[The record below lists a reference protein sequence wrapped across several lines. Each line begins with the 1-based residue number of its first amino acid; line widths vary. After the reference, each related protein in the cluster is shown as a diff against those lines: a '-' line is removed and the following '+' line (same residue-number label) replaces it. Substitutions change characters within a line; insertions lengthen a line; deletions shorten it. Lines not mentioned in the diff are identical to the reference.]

1 MNFWRLT
8 LNLLKTQ
15 KQLFIGISQNNCK
28 TCNLIETYNLIKKD
42 NPVPQHGIYKVN
54 LPLYHGSNATMSET
68 DPKDIIKT
76 CKDAAE
82 NARTLPKIPKSAI
95 GAIDFIIATK
105 YLRNMIFQYLSIY
118 KSVFVNPDG
127 GRGVMRKIQQIFNN
141 IENYYAK
148 DNIHIIFFK
157 PIYFVLKLIP
167 NKSMLLLGFR

>member
-1 MNFWRLT
+1 
-8 LNLLKTQ
+8 
-15 KQLFIGISQNNCK
+15 
-28 TCNLIETYNLIKKD
+28 
-42 NPVPQHGIYKVN
+42 
-54 LPLYHGSNATMSET
+54 MSEI

-76 CKDAAE
+76 YKYAAE

-105 YLRNMIFQYLSIY
+105 YLRNMIFQFLSIY

-127 GRGVMRKIQQIFNN
+127 GRGAIRKLQQIFNN

-167 NKSMLLLGFR
+167 SKSMLLLGFR

>member
-1 MNFWRLT
+1 MGLEVW
-8 LNLLKTQ
+8 
-15 KQLFIGISQNNCK
+15 GVASA
-28 TCNLIETYNLIKKD
+28 
-42 NPVPQHGIYKVN
+42 PQHGISKVN
-54 LPLYHGSNATMSET
+54 LPLYNGSHTTVSEI

-76 CKDAAE
+76 YKYAVE

-105 YLRNMIFQYLSIY
+105 YLRNMIFQFLRIY

-127 GRGVMRKIQQIFNN
+127 GRGAIRKLQQIFNN